1 MSAAKRRGS
10 AGMDRPSNAAWVLPP
25 AVQIPGVAR
34 AGGAAAAG
42 AGTPR
47 SGPAGGPGRRTGPLA
62 ATRRPAESG
71 RSPPGNIPGAASP
84 RRGMGR
90 AEGGGSEPAWRA
102 GPCPR
107 GRTAAWGAGD
117 PDRPRRPGAGG
128 TPGAGG
134 AGQRPL
140 DRGLEAPA
148 TEAPTAKPAVR
159 RQAGRDGDERHE
171 REPRVALRGEIE
183 DVPLPALPAD
193 QEVQRVFVQVGER
206 DFEDPRGVSRVLG
219 VRGWRQQQARGQQ
232 DQTPHLD
239 EW

>member
-1 MSAAKRRGS
+1 
-10 AGMDRPSNAAWVLPP
+10 
-25 AVQIPGVAR
+25 
-34 AGGAAAAG
+34 
-42 AGTPR
+42 
-47 SGPAGGPGRRTGPLA
+47 
-62 ATRRPAESG
+62 
-71 RSPPGNIPGAASP
+71 
-84 RRGMGR
+84 MGR
-90 AEGGGSEPAWRA
+90 AVTEGSEPAWRT
-102 GPCPR
+102 GTSPL

-117 PDRPRRPGAGG
+117 PDGPRRPGAGG

-140 DRGLEAPA
+140 ERGLEAPA
-148 TEAPTAKPAVR
+148 AEPPVR
-159 RQAGRDGDERHE
+159 RQTGRDGDERHE
-171 REPRVALRGEIE
+171 REPRVAFGGEIE